1 MEEGPK
7 KVFISYAW
15 ENEEH
20 KQWVRELAT
29 RLRKHRVDAILDQWD
44 ARIGD
49 DLQLYMEHGL
59 TDSHLILCIC
69 SDQYIAK
76 ANSGIGGVGYEKR
89 ILTDEMINS
98 TDKRFIIPIIRG
110 CTQEKKV
117 PFFLSGIRYLDFEDN
132 DSYKANYWELLRR
145 IYDKDM
151 EEKPPL
157 GSNPFD
163 SSKLSEQITTALEIG
178 KVEFQNTAFA
188 GKVSFDYKTNNGSFL
203 IGEGE
208 FQFTT
213 HWSECGYNSIYC
225 RSENLVQRIGYNP
238 SYQDFPPIN
247 EIPSFNFST
256 WTWKVQVGEIAI
268 LENWNHK
275 FAAVKVTRVIRKDE
289 SIGHLLEFEYKIYT
303 DID

>member
-1 MEEGPK
+1 MEREAK

-20 KQWVRELAT
+20 QEWVQKLAEDLREDG
-29 RLRKHRVDAILDQWD
+29 VDAKLDKWEV
-44 ARIGD
+44 RIGNN
-49 DLQLYMEHGL
+49 LRYYMEHGL
-59 TDSHLILCIC
+59 ADADLVLCIC
-69 SDQYIAK
+69 SDQYIARSY
-76 ANSGIGGVGYEKR
+76 SGQGGVGYEAN
-89 ILTDEMINS
+89 ILSEKINPENS
-98 TDKRFIIPIIRG
+98 SIIPIIRG

-117 PFFLSGIRYLDFEDN
+117 PYFLSNIRYIDFEDDN
-132 DSYKANYWELLRR
+132 SYKTNYDKLLRR
-145 IYDKDM
+145 IYDKDT

-163 SSKLSEQITTALEIG
+163 SSKLSKQITTELEIG
-178 KVEFQNTAFA
+178 KVEFQNTAFV

-213 HWSECGYNSIYC
+213 HWSECGSNSVYCYSDYIKRVGYNS
-225 RSENLVQRIGYNP
+225 
-238 SYQDFPPIN
+238 SYQDFPSIDKVTD
-247 EIPSFNFST
+247 FDFSSRA
-256 WTWKVQVGEIAI
+256 WAVHEGKIVI
-268 LENWNHK
+268 LENQKQK

>member
-1 MEEGPK
+1 MEKEPK

-15 ENEEH
+15 EDEEH

-29 RLRKHRVDAILDQWD
+29 RLRNHRVDVILDQWE

-49 DLQLYMEHGL
+49 DLQLYMEQGL

-76 ANSGIGGVGYEKR
+76 ANSGLGGVGYEKR

-98 TDKRFIIPIIRG
+98 TNKRFIIPIIRG
-110 CTQEKKV
+110 CKQEKKV

-132 DSYKANYWELLRR
+132 GSYKANYWELLRR
-145 IYDKDM
+145 IYDKDT

-178 KVEFQNTAFA
+178 KIEFQNTAFE
-188 GKVSFDYKTNNGSFL
+188 GKVSFDYKTNNGLFL

-213 HWSECGYNSIYC
+213 SWSGCGPNSVYCYSDYIKRVGYNS
-225 RSENLVQRIGYNP
+225 
-238 SYQDFPPIN
+238 SYQDFPSIDKATD
-247 EIPSFNFST
+247 FNFSSRA
-256 WTWKVQVGEIAI
+256 WAVHEGEIVI
-268 LENWNHK
+268 IENQRQK

-289 SIGHLLEFEYKIYT
+289 SIGHLLELEYKIYT

>member
-20 KQWVRELAT
+20 QKWVQELAK
-29 RLRKHRVDAILDQWD
+29 RLLEDGIDAKLDCWEVRVGGNL
-44 ARIGD
+44 RH
-49 DLQLYMEHGL
+49 YMEHGL
-59 TDSHLILCIC
+59 TDADLVLCIC
-69 SDQYIAK
+69 SDQYITK
-76 ANSGIGGVGYEKR
+76 AYSGQGGAGYEAN
-89 ILTDEMINS
+89 ILSEKINPENS
-98 TDKRFIIPIIRG
+98 SIIPIIRG

-117 PFFLSGIRYLDFEDN
+117 PYFLTNIRYIDFEDD
-132 DSYKANYWELLRR
+132 DSYKEKYKELLRR
-145 IYDKDM
+145 IYDKDI

-157 GSNPFD
+157 GSNPFE
-163 SSKLSEQITTALEIG
+163 SSKLSEEITIALEIG
-178 KVEFQNTAFA
+178 KIEFQNTAFA

-213 HWSECGYNSIYC
+213 HWSECGSNSVYCYSDYIKRVGYNS
-225 RSENLVQRIGYNP
+225 
-238 SYQDFPPIN
+238 SYQDFPSI
-247 EIPSFNFST
+247 EKVTDFNFSSRA
-256 WTWKVQVGEIAI
+256 WAVHEGEIVI
-268 LENWNHK
+268 LENKKQK
-275 FAAVKVTRVIRKDE
+275 FAAVKITRVIRKDE